1 MGAHHDHH
9 HNYNHAG
16 HSHTPVD
23 FGKAFA
29 IGIVLNTA
37 FVLVEAGYG
46 FASHSMALLADAG
59 HNLSDV
65 LGLIVAWAASV
76 VAKRE
81 PTPRFTYG
89 LRGTTVLAALFNAL
103 LLMAAIGAIAWE
115 AIQRILAPQ
124 PVASGTMMVVAAIG
138 ILINAATAYMFM
150 SGRHHDLN
158 VRGAYLHMLADAGIS
173 FGVVVAGALIMV
185 TGFTWLDPLTSLVIA
200 AVIAIGTWGLFRE
213 SAVLSVA
220 AVPQHIDADAVRRHL
235 TQEPE
240 VESVHDLHIWAIGTQ
255 HVALT
260 AHLVCPAGH
269 PGDDTLRHIA
279 HELSDHFGISHATL
293 QVERNGSGCSLAPD
307 SVI

>member
-1 MGAHHDHH
+1 MGTHHDHDH
-9 HNYNHAG
+9 DHAG
-16 HSHTPVD
+16 HSHAPAD
-23 FGKAFA
+23 FGTAFA
-29 IGIVLNTA
+29 IGIALNTA

-65 LGLIVAWAASV
+65 LGLIVAWAASI

-81 PTPRFTYG
+81 PTQRFTYG

-115 AIQRILAPQ
+115 AIQRILTPQ
-124 PVASGTMMVVAAIG
+124 PVGSGTMMAVAAIG
-138 ILINAATAYMFM
+138 IVVNAATAYLFM
-150 SGRHHDLN
+150 AGRHHDLN

-185 TGFTWLDPLTSLVIA
+185 TGLTWLDPVTSLVIA
-200 AVIAIGTWGLFRE
+200 AVIAVGTWSLFRE
-213 SAVLSVA
+213 SVVLSVA
-220 AVPQHIDADAVRRHL
+220 AVPPHIDAEAVRRYL
-235 TQEPE
+235 AQEPG
-240 VESVHDLHIWAIGTQ
+240 VESVHDLHIWAVGTQ

-269 PGDDTLRHIA
+269 PGDDALRHIA
-279 HELSDHFGISHATL
+279 HELSDHFGIGHTTL
-293 QVERNGSGCSLAPD
+293 QVERNGSGCSLAPAN
-307 SVI
+307 VI